1 MTNLIGDKS
10 KIAIQYEGF
19 VEKPILTGKILL
31 WINNQYLGYYDESCS
46 IYPVYKALK
55 RMVDSEDFYEPEFI
69 PLLDLKQESKAKEIL
84 LQMSP
89 HFYNPMGFYDLTDD
103 EQNELV
109 KFDKYIV
116 NFSEC
121 FDDFV
126 IRHFKYKEEI
136 FFIWKLGNHLNKHYF
151 KYDDYGYDIKIGKVS
166 AKDLSIVLEKFQ
178 VKVQEEFGIILRR

>member
-19 VEKPILTGKILL
+19 VEWPVLTGQIVL
-31 WINNQYLGYYDESCS
+31 WINNQYLGYYDESGS

-55 RMVDSEDFYEPEFI
+55 RLAYSEDFYEPEFI
-69 PLLDLKQESKAKEIL
+69 PLLDLKQESKAKDIL
-84 LQMSP
+84 LQMIP
-89 HFYNPMGFYDLTDD
+89 DFYNPMGFYDLTEE
-103 EQNELV
+103 EQRELV

-126 IRHFKYKEEI
+126 IRNFKYNEEI

-151 KYDDYGYDIKIGKVS
+151 RYDDYGYEIKIGKVS
-166 AKDLSIVLEKFQ
+166 AKELVIVLEEFHG
-178 VKVQEEFGIILRR
+178 KVQSEFGIVL